1 MADTKNETSS
11 APAAKETGSLSAEAA
26 YSAAAS
32 AVNVS
37 DKPAAQPASG
47 EKTAAAPAPAKTETQ
62 KPVAPAAKPATAAK
76 PAVKKTAASKPAT
89 KKVAAK
95 RKVAAKPVAKTTLTK
110 KTKGTKKMATT
121 KTTATKRVAK
131 NTKAANTKAAN
142 TAKKTAENLGMRFE
156 KLTADAQT
164 RAKAAAERAV
174 ALSKNAVE
182 FNRENVETLIES
194 GKIAAK
200 GAQEIGQTNLK
211 YTRENFV
218 EASRALQGLF
228 SVATPKD
235 LVEKQADYVRSG
247 LDRMM
252 DQTSNNADAVVKL
265 AGKAYQPIADRVSEI
280 RKELKT
286 AA

>member
-1 MADTKNETSS
+1 MADTKNETSA

-37 DKPAAQPASG
+37 DKPAA
-47 EKTAAAPAPAKTETQ
+47 EAAPVEKPAADSAPAKTETQ
-62 KPVAPAAKPATAAK
+62 TPAAPAAKPATAGK
-76 PAVKKTAASKPAT
+76 PAVKRTAASKPAA
-89 KKVAAK
+89 KKIAAK
-95 RKVAAKPVAKTTLTK
+95 RKVAAKPVAKTTLK
-110 KTKGTKKMATT
+110 KTKGTRKMATT
-121 KTTATKRVAK
+121 KTTATKRVVK

-142 TAKKTAENLGMRFE
+142 NAKQAAEKFGTRFE
-156 KLTADAQT
+156 KLTADAQA
-164 RAKAAAERAV
+164 RAKAAADRAV

-182 FNRENVETLIES
+182 FNRENVETLLES

-235 LVEKQADYVRSG
+235 MFEKQADYVRSG
-247 LDRMM
+247 LDRVM

-265 AGKAYQPIADRVSEI
+265 AGKAYQPIADRMSEI
-280 RKELKT
+280 RKELK
-286 AA
+286 AAA

>member
-1 MADTKNETSS
+1 MADIKNETST
-11 APAAKETGSLSAEAA
+11 APAEKVTGSLSADAA
-26 YSAAAS
+26 YAAAAS
-32 AVNVS
+32 ATNIS
-37 DKPAAQPASG
+37 DEPASETAIV
-47 EKTAAAPAPAKTETQ
+47 EKAAADQAPVTTETQ
-62 KPVAPAAKPATAAK
+62 KPVAPAAKPATAAQ
-76 PAVKKTAASKPAT
+76 PAVKKTAATKPAA
-89 KKVAAK
+89 KKTAAK
-95 RKVAAKPVAKTTLTK
+95 RKVAAKPVAKTTLNT

-121 KTTATKRVAK
+121 KTTTTKRVVK

-142 TAKKTAENLGMRFE
+142 TVKKTADKLGSRFE
-156 KLTADAQT
+156 KLTADAQA
-164 RAKAAAERAV
+164 RAKEAADRAV

-182 FNRENVETLIES
+182 FNRENVETLLES

-200 GAQEIGQTNLK
+200 GAQEIGKTNVK

-235 LVEKQADYVRSG
+235 MFAKQADYVRSG
-247 LDRMM
+247 LDRVM

-280 RKELKT
+280 RKELKK

>member
-1 MADTKNETSS
+1 MADTKNDTSS
-11 APAAKETGSLSAEAA
+11 AQAEKVTGSLSADAA
-26 YSAAAS
+26 YAAAAS
-32 AVNVS
+32 ATNIS
-37 DKPAAQPASG
+37 DKPASDTAPA
-47 EKTAAAPAPAKTETQ
+47 EKTAADKTTATTETQ
-62 KPVAPAAKPATAAK
+62 KPVAPAAKPATAAT

-89 KKVAAK
+89 KKAPAK
-95 RKVAAKPVAKTTLTK
+95 RKVAAKPVAKTTLNK

-142 TAKKTAENLGMRFE
+142 TAKKAAKKLGSRFE
-156 KLTADAQT
+156 NLTADAQA
-164 RAKAAAERAV
+164 RAKAAADRAV
-174 ALSKNAVE
+174 ALSKTAVE

-200 GAQEIGQTNLK
+200 GAQEIGKTNLK

-235 LVEKQADYVRSG
+235 MFEKQADYVRSG
-247 LDRMM
+247 LDRVM

-265 AGKAYQPIADRVSEI
+265 AGKTYQPIADRVSEI
-280 RKELKT
+280 RKELKK

>member
-1 MADTKNETSS
+1 MAETKHDISS
-11 APAAKETGSLSAEAA
+11 APADKVTGSLSAEAA

-32 AVNVS
+32 AISVS
-37 DKPAAQPASG
+37 DKPASATSPA
-47 EKTAAAPAPAKTETQ
+47 EKTAAKAPVKTETKQ
-62 KPVAPAAKPATAAK
+62 PVASAAKPATAAK
-76 PAVKKTAASKPAT
+76 PAVKKAAAAKPAA
-89 KKVAAK
+89 KKASV
-95 RKVAAKPVAKTTLTK
+95 KPVAKTTLNK

-121 KTTATKRVAK
+121 KTTATKRVVK

-142 TAKKTAENLGMRFE
+142 TAKKTADKMGSRFE
-156 KLTADAQT
+156 KLTADAQA
-164 RAKAAAERAV
+164 RAKEAADRAV

-182 FNRENVETLIES
+182 FNRENIETLLES

-200 GAQEIGQTNLK
+200 GAQEIGQTNVK

-235 LVEKQADYVRSG
+235 MFAKQADYVRSG
-247 LDRMM
+247 LDRVM

-280 RKELKT
+280 RKELKK

>member
-1 MADTKNETSS
+1 MADTKTNTTT
-11 APAAKETGSLSAEAA
+11 APAEKVTGSLSADAA
-26 YSAAAS
+26 DSAAAS
-32 AVNVS
+32 ATSIS
-37 DKPAAQPASG
+37 DKPASVSATV
-47 EKTAAAPAPAKTETQ
+47 EKAAADPAPVTTETS
-62 KPVAPAAKPATAAK
+62 KAAAPAAKPAA
-76 PAVKKTAASKPAT
+76 P
-89 KKVAAK
+89 K
-95 RKVAAKPVAKTTLTK
+95 RKVAAKPVAKTATK
-110 KTKGTKKMATT
+110 KTNKGTKKMTT
-121 KTTATKRVAK
+121 AKTTATKRVVK

-142 TAKKTAENLGMRFE
+142 TAKKTAEQMGSRFE
-156 KLTADAQT
+156 KLTADAQA
-164 RAKAAAERAV
+164 RAKAAADRAV

-182 FNRENVETLIES
+182 FNRENVETLLES

-200 GAQEIGQTNLK
+200 GAQEIGKTNVK

-235 LVEKQADYVRSG
+235 VLAKQADYVRSG
-247 LDRMM
+247 LDRVM

-280 RKELKT
+280 RKELKK